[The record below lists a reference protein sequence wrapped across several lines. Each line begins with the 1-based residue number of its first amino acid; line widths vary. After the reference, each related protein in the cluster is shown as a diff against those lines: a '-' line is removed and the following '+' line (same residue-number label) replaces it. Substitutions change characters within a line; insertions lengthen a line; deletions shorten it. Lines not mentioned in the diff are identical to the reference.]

1 MGQVY
6 QHPLYLYLQG
16 PHNSQVSMEAALT
29 KNGPFRSQNR
39 VFHFC
44 SHLSWIH
51 LLQAKQ
57 LPSKWLHEFHS
68 RNMSKNLYLVEGKKL
83 ETVTE
88 AEMEACMNEKIQLE
102 LLPCVCIFLL
112 FIIGISKE
120 KKKTNQT
127 TVDTYSLTVIAP
139 TILKLFSIATTKNQL
154 N

>member
-1 MGQVY
+1 
-6 QHPLYLYLQG
+6 
-16 PHNSQVSMEAALT
+16 
-29 KNGPFRSQNR
+29 
-39 VFHFC
+39 
-44 SHLSWIH
+44 
-51 LLQAKQ
+51 
-57 LPSKWLHEFHS
+57 
-68 RNMSKNLYLVEGKKL
+68 MSKNLYLVEGKKL

-112 FIIGISKE
+112 FIIGTSKE

>member
-16 PHNSQVSMEAALT
+16 PHNAQVSMEAALT
-29 KNGPFRSQNR
+29 KKWAIQAPNR

-57 LPSKWLHEFHS
+57 LLDFHS
-68 RNMSKNLYLVEGKKL
+68 QNMSKNLYLVEGKKL

-112 FIIGISKE
+112 FIIGTSKE